1 MELFDPITLNW
12 FHSDAVQ
19 TETEPNVGKVFRKG
33 FNDPTY
39 RTFRIEFGEWGAS
52 ILDNL
57 DNSPVS
63 FRGIKYADY
72 DTYPAGLLDTTY
84 INKNN
89 NVANNQFE
97 HSYSA
102 YRYLKNRNE
111 DTRAEYLRQFI
122 VGLYEIQRKYPY
134 IFQEISGIDQLNQFD
149 AQRGQRL
156 DKAEISI
163 TCYEGLSLKMQTLM
177 ELYRKAAWDDVYQ
190 RWMLPINLREFKMII
205 YVFERRTFHRLGDDG
220 IFRIADF
227 VADLPVYALE
237 CEPCEFV
244 IENHLKQQYSQ
255 QYLKNTEIENTTI
268 KIQVKNVKTYLTNGL
283 MRDDS
288 GSMTKRL
295 LIYDLMDK
303 IERQETASKQIF
315 AYVDKVGQSAS
326 LSTVNSLKARYL
338 SKSILLRNEVNYMED
353 QDLSTYGS
361 RRAGFYGKPHV
372 GDENHIKQNDTLMYQ
387 IDDTANF
394 YENLNSAQMIIIEE
408 PNVKYEW
415 HAATVIGPDYWSSSI
430 RGDVRNLF
438 KASTWQEIGY
448 KMLNVIVSGTTQIKV
463 SPIYGQLLTSI
474 FKNVLQGIEISPQAM
489 YVSYATTGP
498 IKPMLKLDKTAYIEH
513 KTYNNLDTE
522 ENPHQKLKDEA
533 IDDPYN
539 EKYLKEYSKYN
550 KTIGVFKHNLTQ
562 KDDYSVDPMDKMN
575 ELEDYSVNP
584 MDKMNELDETVNKI
598 NPEFE
603 NIEQT
608 KYIEQDIEVE
618 IDKEHEQPGLYKE
631 QIDKEHKQPGL
642 YKEKIDKPNIQPDMS
657 NVNIDG
663 DSGLTIDKKKV
674 NVEKIVGLNDNI
686 QNITSVIDEPS
697 KVEKLKMDNIDQE
710 RQQISTTM
718 DQIIESKKGDVP
730 DFNHVDKLE
739 KNNEFKLNEINNEI
753 PTNEVKLNTIV
764 ESPKNNEFDLPKIES
779 TKKSNDLYFNEIT
792 ETVRGKEVDFK
803 EIENQTPKNDV
814 DFKTIEEERKQTEID
829 FNHIDKEHEV
839 NQINVFKNI
848 EEERVIPINKLKT
861 LDNITKPSRSTL
873 IEQLLEFDKES
884 TNNERII
891 QNTIIEGNVK
901 VEENETARLLQIFAE
916 NREGF
921 QESFA
926 NRVIG
931 LKNTLIE
938 QNKQL
943 VKNIPDQTI
952 EDAREIKNVGM
963 ATIEETET
971 IKANAILTGLA
982 DEDIRKMSLA
992 TLIALNDQ
1000 LVESLDTTAGLNKKP
1015 ITTTVDETKARDKR
1029 LIGGHIIEDPIK
1041 TK

>member
-1 MELFDPITLNW
+1 MAELFDPITLNW
-12 FHSDAVQ
+12 FHSDAPQ
-19 TETEPNVGKVFRKG
+19 TTTESNVGKVFRKG

-39 RTFRIEFGEWGAS
+39 RTFRLEFGDWGAS
-52 ILDNL
+52 LWDFQNL
-57 DNSPVS
+57 SPVY
-63 FRGIKYADY
+63 FNNIMKADY
-72 DTYPAGLLDTTY
+72 DQYPAGLLDTSY
-84 INKNN
+84 LDKNN
-89 NVANNQFE
+89 NQDSGKYSQV
-97 HSYSA
+97 YSA

-111 DTRAEYLRQFI
+111 DTRAEYLKQFI

-134 IFQEISGIDQLNQFD
+134 IFQDISGVDQLNQFD
-149 AQRGQRL
+149 AQRGQRI
-156 DKAEISI
+156 DKAEISV

-190 RWMLPINLREFKMII
+190 RWMLPLNLREFKMII
-205 YVFERRTFHRLGDDG
+205 YIFERRTFHKLDDDG
-220 IFRIADF
+220 KFKIADF
-227 VADLPVYALE
+227 VGDLPVYAFE
-237 CEPCEFV
+237 CEPCEFI
-244 IENHLKQQYSQ
+244 IENHMKQQYSQ
-255 QYLKNTEIENTTI
+255 EYLKNSEFENTTI
-268 KIQVKNVKTYLTNGL
+268 RIQVKNVKTYLTNGL

-303 IERQETASKQIF
+303 IERQQTKADKIF
-315 AYVDKVGQSAS
+315 AYVDKHGQSPS
-326 LSTVNSLKARYL
+326 LATVNSMKSYYL
-338 SKSILLRNEVNYMED
+338 SKNMLLLNEVN
-353 QDLSTYGS
+353 DLANLETYAA
-361 RRAGFYGKPHV
+361 RQAGFFGKSHL
-372 GDENHIKQNDTLMYQ
+372 GNENHKFRE

-394 YENLNSAQMIIIEE
+394 YNFTDPLQLQNIEE
-408 PNVKYEW
+408 PKVNYEW
-415 HAATVIGPDYWSSSI
+415 HAATVIGQDYWSSSI
-430 RGDVRNLF
+430 KGDVRNLF

-474 FKNVLQGIEISPQAM
+474 FKNVLQGIEVSPQAM

-522 ENPHQKLKDEA
+522 ENPRQKLKDEA

-584 MDKMNELDETVNKI
+584 MNKMNELDENVNRI

-631 QIDKEHKQPGL
+631 QIDKEHEQPGL
-642 YKEKIDKPNIQPDMS
+642 YKEKIDGPNVQPNMT

-663 DSGLTIDKKKV
+663 DSGLTIDKNKV

-697 KVEKLKMDNIDQE
+697 KVEKLKMDNIDQK
-710 RQQISTTM
+710 RQQISTAM

-730 DFNHVDKLE
+730 DFNHVDNPE
-739 KNNEFKLNEINNEI
+739 KSNEFKLNEINTET

-764 ESPKNNEFDLPKIES
+764 ESPKNNEFDLPEIES
-779 TKKSNDLYFNEIT
+779 TKKSRDLDFNEIT
-792 ETVRGKEVDFK
+792 ETTRGNEVGFK

-814 DFKTIEEERKQTEID
+814 DFKTIEEERKQTGVD
-829 FNHIDKEHEV
+829 FNHIDKEHEA
-839 NQINVFKNI
+839 NQINVFENI

-884 TNNERII
+884 TNNEKII

-901 VEENETARLLQIFAE
+901 IEENETSRLLQIFAE